1 MIIIAKQKN
10 ECQYFFYKSVLNR
23 LILIKTLLLVT
34 LGLFYIFVAYF
45 VTKWIFFCLFWLFCF
60 FFQSSYTLL

>member
-45 VTKWIFFCLFWLFCF
+45 VTK
-60 FFQSSYTLL
+60 